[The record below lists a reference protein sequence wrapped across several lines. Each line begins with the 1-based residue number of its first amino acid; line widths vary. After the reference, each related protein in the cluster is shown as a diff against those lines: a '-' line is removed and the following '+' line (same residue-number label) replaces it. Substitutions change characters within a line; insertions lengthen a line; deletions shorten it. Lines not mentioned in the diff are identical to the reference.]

1 MSTRWDNDSGT
12 VTEKKTATKTKRPS
26 LFKVL
31 LHNDHYT
38 TREFV
43 VDVLRTVFHKSESE
57 SVQVMMHVHL
67 NGVGLAGVYPF
78 EIAETKIKTVER
90 FAREFEFPLHL
101 TIEPEE

>member
-1 MSTRWDNDSGT
+1 MSTRWDNDSGI
-12 VTEKKTATKTKRPS
+12 VTEKKTATKTKRPP
-26 LFKVL
+26 LYKVL

-57 SVQVMMHVHL
+57 SVQIMMHVHL

-78 EIAETKIKTVER
+78 EIAETKVKTVER
-90 FAREFEFPLHL
+90 LAREYEFPLHL
-101 TIEPEE
+101 SIEPED